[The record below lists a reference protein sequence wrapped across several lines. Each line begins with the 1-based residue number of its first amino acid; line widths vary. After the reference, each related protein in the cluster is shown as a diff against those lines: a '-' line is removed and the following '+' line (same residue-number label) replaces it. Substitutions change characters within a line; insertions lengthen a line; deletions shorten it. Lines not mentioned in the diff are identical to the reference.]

1 MNELTNLLG
10 VVYTVAFITCYWPQI
25 IKIHKTKSV
34 EDISLPLFQ
43 LSVVGYIAAIFY
55 TLLRVGP
62 DFWWLLNYGV
72 SLVGAGYVCVQYENY
87 KKNSKKRTKIVKK
100 VSKIPRNPQG
110 IM

>member
-1 MNELTNLLG
+1 MNELTNILG
-10 VVYTVAFITCYWPQI
+10 VVYTIAFITCYWPQI
-25 IKIHKTKSV
+25 IKIHRTKSV

-43 LSVVGYIAAIFY
+43 LSVIGYIAAIFY

-72 SLVGAGYVCVQYENY
+72 SLFGASWVCFQYENY
-87 KKNSKKRTKIVKK
+87 KKKPGKQRKIVKK
-100 VSKIPRNPQG
+100 ANKIPRNPQG